1 MLFKKLLRVVSFLG
15 LVLLFIALSVLLLML
30 WIPQHPEDEERVSA
44 IKGRVIDE
52 VENFVQCVDDGIVPT
67 RSGSRSIKH
76 HFAFIGDSRMR
87 QQFYSFIQT
96 VVPDYDREWIRPEGD
111 LDMILATCHCD
122 LDVTSPLLGLR
133 VSYRFRPLVDAALTD
148 ELELVMVNAT
158 TATRFILLGFY
169 FYLIELP
176 FLDHQII
183 K

>member
-30 WIPQHPEDEERVSA
+30 WMVAQHLKEDGAKVSA
-44 IKGRVIDE
+44 FKGRVSDD
-52 VENFVQCVDDGIVPT
+52 VENFVQCVDYGIVPT

-96 VVPDYDREWIRPEGD
+96 VIPDYDREWIRPEGD
-111 LDMILATCHCD
+111 LNMILATCHCD

-133 VSYRFRPLVDAALTD
+133 VSYRFRPLVDATLTD
-148 ELELVMVNAT
+148 ELELVMSNAT
-158 TATRFILLGFY
+158 TATRFILLGQLFY
-169 FYLIELP
+169 SICSLSTGP
-176 FLDHQII
+176 SN
-183 K
+183 